1 VTVVR
6 SIDELVPAWEA
17 SGALQM
23 ILQEFIANENYVRCF
38 VIGRE
43 EVRVSRFDIALPRH
57 ERYHPEHELPLQLH
71 DRVIRD
77 CLTLTRALG
86 YDIDTVEFAIRDGVP
101 YAIDFLNPAPDCDP
115 NSVGPDNFEWV
126 LDRVSALV
134 GRYAEGEQAAPELGW
149 QRLLDGVREGL

>member
-6 SIDELVPAWEA
+6 SIDELVRAWET

-23 ILQEFIANENYVRCF
+23 ILQEFIVHENYVRCF
-38 VIGRE
+38 VIGRQ
-43 EVRVSRFDIALPRH
+43 EVRVSRFDISLPRQ
-57 ERYHPEHELPLQLH
+57 ERYDREHELPSQLH

-77 CLTLTRALG
+77 CLALTRALG

-115 NSVGPDNFEWV
+115 YSVGQENFEWV

-149 QRLLDGVREGL
+149 QRLLDGVGEEL